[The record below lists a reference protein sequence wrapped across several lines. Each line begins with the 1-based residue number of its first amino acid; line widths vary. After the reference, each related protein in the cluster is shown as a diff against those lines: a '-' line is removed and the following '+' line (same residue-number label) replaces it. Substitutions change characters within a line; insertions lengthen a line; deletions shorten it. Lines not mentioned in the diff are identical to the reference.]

1 MCAVFGRRRRAATA
15 ALVAMATLVAC
26 SAERQVPLAL
36 PPRPPPSSVADPPST
51 TQVEPIPTA
60 PPSAP
65 VSTAP
70 AGTTSPTAVPTTAP
84 SSWAAFDQ
92 ALAAKLLDR
101 GDYAVG
107 VAVAVR
113 GAIVHTAD
121 LGYRVAPVPVTAA
134 PTDTSVAAPPT
145 SAPPT
150 TAPPSTGPPTTSPV
164 EFGGAPAPIA
174 TNDRFRIAS
183 ISKVITAIVV
193 LQLVEAGQLGLDE
206 AVGGRLAELV
216 GASVSDPQVAT
227 ITVRQLLS
235 HTGGFPSYQSAFF
248 GGRYDSC
255 PAVAKDALARRVIAA
270 PGARYVYSNL
280 NFCLLGLLVEQIAGR
295 PYEAVVNDRLLA
307 PLGIGDMRMA
317 PTFDSDP
324 TAVVHPSVRGRN
336 YMEALGAA
344 GAWTAT
350 PADLVTILDSL
361 DAGVPGFHPLSA
373 ATVELMRTVV
383 PTAEPPS
390 PDGRGYGLGMM
401 VFGDGTFGHTGTVES
416 THAMV
421 LDRSDGVTWSVLV
434 SGPYPDSTGNLRTIF
449 DEAAHDAGVALP

>member
-15 ALVAMATLVAC
+15 ALVAMALLAAC
-26 SAERQVPLAL
+26 SAERRAPLAL
-36 PPRPPPSSVADPPST
+36 PPQPPPTAPSSDDPAST
-51 TQVEPIPTA
+51 TQVEPIPTT
-60 PPSAP
+60 PSSAP
-65 VSTAP
+65 ASTPPAGPTPSTA
-70 AGTTSPTAVPTTAP
+70 TATTAP
-84 SSWAAFDQ
+84 SAWVAFDQ
-92 ALAAKLLDR
+92 ALSAELLDR

-107 VAVAVR
+107 VAVAVH

-121 LGYRVAPVPVTAA
+121 LGYRVAPVPVPPA
-134 PTDTSVAAPPT
+134 PTDTSTPPV
-145 SAPPT
+145 
-150 TAPPSTGPPTTSPV
+150 TAPPPTGPPTTGVV
-164 EFGGAPAPIA
+164 EFGGPPTPIA
-174 TNDRFRIAS
+174 PNDRFRIAS

-206 AVGGRLAELV
+206 AVGSRLAELV
-216 GASVSDPQVAT
+216 GATVRDPQVAT

-248 GGRYDSC
+248 SGRYGSC
-255 PAVAKDALARRVIAA
+255 AAVAKDALARPLIAA

-280 NFCLLGLLVEQIAGR
+280 NFCLLGLLVEQVAGR

-344 GAWTAT
+344 GSWTAT

-401 VFGDGTFGHTGTVES
+401 VFGDGTFGHTGTIES

-434 SGPYPDSTGNLRTIF
+434 SGPYPGSTGNLRTIF
-449 DEAAHDAGVALP
+449 DDAARDSGVALP